1 LLIEYGPWLV
11 PRRFW
16 NPATEAVLTTCP
28 SSPCLDGGHEMPD
41 AVDNSPDVDTD
52 DELPVAG
59 RHVGQPSAVH
69 RYAGVVAR
77 DVQLA
82 EIALGLSQ
90 GI

>member
-1 LLIEYGPWLV
+1 LV
-11 PRRFW
+11 G
-16 NPATEAVLTTCP
+16 AAAVLESGDRGGVDDMP
-28 SSPCLDGGHEMPD
+28 ILAVLLDGGHEMPD

-77 DVQLA
+77 DVELA